1 MKTLE
6 TFKTFREIFEGT
18 VASDIAQAVP
28 GNKKSKCPCE
38 ENPDSE
44 ECKAHKRHKSF
55 IRK

>member
-1 MKTLE
+1 MKA
-6 TFKTFREIFEGT
+6 FKTFREIFEGT

-44 ECKAHKRHKSF
+44 ECKAHKKHKSF